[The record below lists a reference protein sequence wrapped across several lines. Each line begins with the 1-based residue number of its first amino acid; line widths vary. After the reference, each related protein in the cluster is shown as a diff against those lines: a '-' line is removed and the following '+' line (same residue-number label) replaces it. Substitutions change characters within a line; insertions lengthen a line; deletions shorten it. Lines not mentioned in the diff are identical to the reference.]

1 MLPPKP
7 KPTTKAADQTSWAD
21 RVRIS
26 DASTRFTLDNLVRQ
40 PIGHRLKVTEAM
52 LMENSAQ
59 WTRCMVGF
67 FPGYKMPYHAVN
79 KIASRVWKQC
89 GLEHVT
95 ATANGF
101 MIFRFNTEENMHSV
115 LEKGPWM
122 FGGKNIILQQWHPR
136 FQFDKNKIS
145 TLPVWIRL
153 HGLPF
158 PLWSKQ
164 GLSMAASMVGR
175 PLSCDEQTY
184 NCTRLEYARVCV
196 EIDATLPYV
205 QNFEIESPLSAE
217 PITITVDYEW
227 KPSRCET
234 CHVFG
239 HSCLPIAAPAKVNKG
254 KGIENLAP
262 QTHTIPATIA
272 PSSSTVH
279 LPIISCPT
287 THIANTTTIAP
298 PSASPLS
305 SPKTHCPQ
313 PPLDQQPTSNTI
325 PTKLPSNPIPTF
337 AVTHDPPAIHVPSN
351 EPAPNP
357 TTQFHTTMPPIVMDT
372 APCQESRMASLGTT
386 SDSSQTATDA
396 TNETSSNF
404 IANDDASPSSSPK
417 TVRKKKGV
425 GNAKSLQKQ
434 NTIHHWMQKNNLDI
448 FGLLETKIED
458 TNLAAAQANLAPASW
473 HFVSNIQH
481 TSHCR
486 ILVGWN
492 PQKLTLIYEDSSTQ
506 WLSCKVINPASTQPL
521 KLTFIYGHNT
531 PSERT
536 FLWNYLCQ
544 ASIQNT
550 DTPWIVMGDFNAI
563 LSAADRVGGDTN
575 WYHHQ
580 DDFYNCIR
588 QSELITL
595 PYTGLRFTWHN
606 GQHGDNTIQK
616 KLDWIFGN
624 QSLFSTWPAAHSVF
638 QPRHISD
645 HSAMLIHL
653 QTDSYKRQA
662 PFKFLNLWADRED
675 FLPTVSSSW
684 QTQISGNPMYQFTSK
699 LRLLKLKLKHL
710 YQQHTSNLSSRVSQ
724 AQAAWSAAQTVL
736 DADPTSPAARNSER
750 CLAHQ
755 YMQLCN
761 IIHDQQQMS
770 QMAVSYFKQLLA
782 TPQPQLQDDITLLY
796 PKQISA
802 ASKTSMLLPL
812 TNDEI
817 KAALFSI
824 PDTKAPGPDG
834 YNAFFFKK
842 CWSIIG
848 TDFIA
853 ATRYFF
859 TNNSLPRCVNATRV
873 ALVPKIENPSSM
885 NDFRPISCCNILYKC
900 ISKIIVS
907 RLKNALNEIIG
918 PAQSAFLPGRS
929 ISDAILLTQELMH
942 NSHLRNGPSN
952 CALKID
958 LRKAF
963 DTVSWEFIIAGLE
976 AIALPQC
983 MIN

>member
-40 PIGHRLKVTEAM
+40 PIGHRFKVSEAM

-164 GLSMAASMVGR
+164 GLSLVASMVGR

-217 PITITVDYEW
+217 PITVTVDYEW
-227 KPSRCET
+227 KPSRCEK

-239 HSCLPIAAPAKVNKG
+239 HSCLPIAAPAKIDKG
-254 KGIENLAP
+254 KGIESLAP
-262 QTHTIPATIA
+262 QTNTTPSLPITNEPLLPCAD

-279 LPIISCPT
+279 LPIISCLT

-298 PSASPLS
+298 PSTSPPS

-325 PTKLPSNPIPTF
+325 PTTLPSNPIPTS
-337 AVTHDPPAIHVPSN
+337 AVTHDPPALHVPSN
-351 EPAPNP
+351 GPTPNP
-357 TTQFHTTMPPIVMDT
+357 TTMLPIVMDT

-425 GNAKSLQKQ
+425 GNAKRSEAFNYVYCSYLY
-434 NTIHHWMQKNNLDI
+434 
-448 FGLLETKIED
+448 
-458 TNLAAAQANLAPASW
+458 
-473 HFVSNIQH
+473 HFNV
-481 TSHCR
+481 
-486 ILVGWN
+486 
-492 PQKLTLIYEDSSTQ
+492 
-506 WLSCKVINPASTQPL
+506 
-521 KLTFIYGHNT
+521 
-531 PSERT
+531 
-536 FLWNYLCQ
+536 
-544 ASIQNT
+544 
-550 DTPWIVMGDFNAI
+550 
-563 LSAADRVGGDTN
+563 
-575 WYHHQ
+575 
-580 DDFYNCIR
+580 
-588 QSELITL
+588 
-595 PYTGLRFTWHN
+595 
-606 GQHGDNTIQK
+606 
-616 KLDWIFGN
+616 
-624 QSLFSTWPAAHSVF
+624 
-638 QPRHISD
+638 
-645 HSAMLIHL
+645 
-653 QTDSYKRQA
+653 
-662 PFKFLNLWADRED
+662 
-675 FLPTVSSSW
+675 
-684 QTQISGNPMYQFTSK
+684 
-699 LRLLKLKLKHL
+699 
-710 YQQHTSNLSSRVSQ
+710 
-724 AQAAWSAAQTVL
+724 
-736 DADPTSPAARNSER
+736 
-750 CLAHQ
+750 
-755 YMQLCN
+755 
-761 IIHDQQQMS
+761 
-770 QMAVSYFKQLLA
+770 
-782 TPQPQLQDDITLLY
+782 
-796 PKQISA
+796 
-802 ASKTSMLLPL
+802 
-812 TNDEI
+812 
-817 KAALFSI
+817 
-824 PDTKAPGPDG
+824 
-834 YNAFFFKK
+834 
-842 CWSIIG
+842 
-848 TDFIA
+848 
-853 ATRYFF
+853 
-859 TNNSLPRCVNATRV
+859 
-873 ALVPKIENPSSM
+873 
-885 NDFRPISCCNILYKC
+885 
-900 ISKIIVS
+900 
-907 RLKNALNEIIG
+907 
-918 PAQSAFLPGRS
+918 
-929 ISDAILLTQELMH
+929 
-942 NSHLRNGPSN
+942 
-952 CALKID
+952 
-958 LRKAF
+958 
-963 DTVSWEFIIAGLE
+963 
-976 AIALPQC
+976 
-983 MIN
+983 